1 MDQKP
6 RPRAERRRLAPKG
19 LSGGEDGR
27 TGRNLLLRRGRKV
40 SLAAKATVDLRKDDV
55 VIVETPGGGGW
66 GPPR

>member
-1 MDQKP
+1 T
-6 RPRAERRRLAPKG
+6 ASILSERRRLAPKG

-27 TGRNLLLRRGRKV
+27 PGRNLLLRRGREIP
-40 SLAAKATVDLRKDDV
+40 LPAKATLDLRKDDL